1 MLTRRTHIKRKKPL
15 RSKSLSASRKRRDAA
30 RALPYLAWVRS
41 QGCVVG
47 VDCAG
52 RIHAHHSTA
61 VHRGLS
67 RKAHDR
73 ETLGLCSKHHVEFH
87 RAFGF
92 CRDWDRTRRR
102 EWQRT
107 EVLKMQARYAA
118 RTEAA

>member
-1 MLTRRTHIKRKKPL
+1 VLTRRAPLRRKKPL

-30 RALPYLAWVRS
+30 RDFPYLAWVRA

-52 RIHAHHSTA
+52 PTHAHHSTA

-73 ETLGLCSKHHVEFH
+73 ESFGLCARHHDEFH

-92 CRDWDRTRRR
+92 CRDWDRPRRR
-102 EWQRT
+102 EWQRA
-107 EVLKMQARYAA
+107 EVSKMQARYA